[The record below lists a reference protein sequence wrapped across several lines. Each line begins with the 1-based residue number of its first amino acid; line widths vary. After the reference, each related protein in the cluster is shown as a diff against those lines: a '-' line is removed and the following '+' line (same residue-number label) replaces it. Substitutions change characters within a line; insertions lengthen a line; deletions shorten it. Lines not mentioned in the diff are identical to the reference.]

1 MARRSDPNRKPELL
15 AQIIEYLRDQP
26 LSAVTFRTL
35 ADALGV
41 SPFTLVYHFG
51 TRAELIADII
61 RAVGQRQQSDIDAEL
76 ALEPSLDEHIQ
87 AIRDSWRGFLHPAT
101 RALLRLEF
109 EAALLQVTDSEL
121 TVGGRDVH
129 DRWVEWGAEA
139 LERLGV
145 EREAALV
152 ESRALV
158 DQLYGVQF
166 DLVVTG
172 NEEAATAA
180 CDVMIDSYRRRIEAL
195 LPASVA

>member
-15 AQIIEYLRDQP
+15 AQIITYLRDQP

-61 RAVGQRQQSDIDAEL
+61 RAVGQRQQQVIDAEL
-76 ALEPSLDEHIQ
+76 AVDPSLDAHIE
-87 AIRDSWRGFLHPAT
+87 AIRASWEGFLDPAT

-109 EAALLQVTDSEL
+109 EAALLQVTDPEL
-121 TVGGRDVH
+121 SVGGRDVH

-145 EREAALV
+145 PREHAIT

-172 NEEAATAA
+172 DEEAATAA
-180 CDVMIDSYRRRIEAL
+180 CHTMIDSYRARIEAL
-195 LPASVA
+195 IPAAVA